1 MSILEKQPDGKLLS
15 CLTIDVE
22 DWFHILD
29 SLAAPRIEQWGSLES
44 RVESSV
50 DRILGLLDDYSIHA
64 TFFWLGWLA
73 ERHKSLLRRC
83 CNAGHEIASHGY
95 HHVLPH
101 KVGPELFKDDIDRTK
116 KILEDIIGKQVLG
129 FRVAGFGIKENIRW
143 AFNIIKEVG
152 YEYDSSV
159 FLARREYK
167 SVFPST
173 KGPHMIPTE
182 AGLLAEIPV
191 SATEFCG
198 LRLFFFGGGYLRLT
212 PTRLI
217 QWGIKRLQ
225 KAGAPLIVYVHPR
238 EIDSDHP
245 RLPLSPLRRFKCYI
259 NLKSTMPKLQW
270 LCKNYT
276 FVTMNEL
283 VDEFLAR

>member
-1 MSILEKQPDGKLLS
+1 MSALKNQPDGKLFS

-29 SLAAPRIEQWGSLES
+29 SPVAPKIEQWGSQES
-44 RVESSV
+44 RVERSV
-50 DRILGLLDDYSIHA
+50 DRILRLLDDYSIHA
-64 TFFWLGWLA
+64 TFFWLGWIA

-159 FLARREYK
+159 FPARREHK
-167 SVFPST
+167 SMFIST
-173 KGPHMIPTE
+173 KGPYMIPTE
-182 AGLLAEIPV
+182 AGPLAEIPV
-191 SATEFCG
+191 STTEFCG
-198 LRLFFFGGGYLRLT
+198 LRLFFFGGGYLRLS

-270 LCKNYT
+270 LCKNYN
-276 FVTMNEL
+276 FIMMHEL
-283 VDEFLAR
+283 VDQFLAH